1 MIWYESSISPYLMTT
16 SWYLMR
22 FTRKKFLY
30 IVRKKIQDEDHYGCC
45 PKCTRWHKKGDIVFG
60 RSSKRYCLN
69 CYVVL
74 FGKHDIKKFITKYM
88 NDKYDVSHE
97 SKLLEIMPD
106 FAVRSQVMNP
116 SSNSPIL

>member
-30 IVRKKIQDEDHYGCC
+30 IVRKKIQDKDHYGQC
-45 PKCTRWHKKGDIVFG
+45 PKCTAWHKKGDVVFG

-74 FGKHDIKKFITKYM
+74 YGKYGIKKFLTECMNGRNSITCENK
-88 NDKYDVSHE
+88 S
-97 SKLLEIMPD
+97 LEPMPN
-106 FAVRSQVMNP
+106 FIVHSQIID
-116 SSNSPIL
+116 SSANRIL